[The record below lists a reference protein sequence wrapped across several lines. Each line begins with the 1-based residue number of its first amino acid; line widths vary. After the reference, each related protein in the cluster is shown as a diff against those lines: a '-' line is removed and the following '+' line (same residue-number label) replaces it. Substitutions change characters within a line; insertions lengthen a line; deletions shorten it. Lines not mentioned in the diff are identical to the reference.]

1 MTIATKRNASIAS
14 AILGFAL
21 IGSGCQAAQDTAD
34 EAASSA
40 SSVGSSVSSAVD
52 APDATTTAPEP
63 TTTGAAP
70 GTGTDTEETTI
81 AGADGTEYTVSG
93 PVLAKYNTLDEA
105 GKNALGAPTG
115 EQQANPDGG
124 VYQQFD
130 GGVIIHSA
138 AGSHVVWGKIRDKWN
153 ELGGSQGELGYPTS
167 DETDTAEGN
176 KQTTFERGTVTWN
189 PTTDEVVVTM
199 N

>member
-1 MTIATKRNASIAS
+1 MTIATKRNASIA
-14 AILGFAL
+14 AALLGFAL
-21 IGSGCQAAQDTAD
+21 IGSGCQQAQDAAD
-34 EAASSA
+34 EAASTA
-40 SSVGSSVSSAVD
+40 SSVGSSVSSAID
-52 APDATTTAPEP
+52 APDTTTTAAEP
-63 TTTGAAP
+63 TTPGAEAGA
-70 GTGTDTEETTI
+70 GTEQTTI
-81 AGADGTEYTVSG
+81 AGADGTQYTVAG
-93 PVLAKYNTLDEA
+93 PILAKYNSLDEA
-105 GKNALGAPTG
+105 GRTALGAPTG
-115 EQQANPDGG
+115 EQQSNPDGG

-138 AGSHVVWGKIRDKWN
+138 ESYVVWGKIRDKWN

-167 DETDTAEGN
+167 DETDNPEGN